1 MAKPWELLDRT
12 YSFINENRYDDARE
26 LLEKIINQ
34 DPQNVDAWSTYI
46 HICTTRGSLENLR
59 SQIKLIWET
68 RVKDHDYLSAKQ
80 RFVLQRLEEKLND
93 LY

>member
-12 YSFINENRYDDARE
+12 YSCISMHRYDDARE
-26 LLEKIINQ
+26 LLEKIIDQ
-34 DPQNVDAWSTYI
+34 DPQNVDAWNTYI
-46 HICTTRGSLENLR
+46 NICTTRGALENLR
-59 SQIKLIWET
+59 SQIKFIWET

-80 RFVLQRLEEKLND
+80 RFVLQHLEEKLND